1 MFLRV
6 TILIYQQNIDSVCFD
21 VEFLCYV
28 NILSYY
34 CVCVLAHL
42 GKKNLYILLSKSID
56 TLCFLP
62 GNDDDSQ

>member
-1 MFLRV
+1 MFLRL

-42 GKKNLYILLSKSID
+42 GKKKSIYF
-56 TLCFLP
+56 TFQIRRHVMLP
-62 GNDDDSQ
+62 AWE

>member
-42 GKKNLYILLSKSID
+42 GKKSIYF
-56 TLCFLP
+56 TFQIRRHVMLP
-62 GNDDDSQ
+62 AWE